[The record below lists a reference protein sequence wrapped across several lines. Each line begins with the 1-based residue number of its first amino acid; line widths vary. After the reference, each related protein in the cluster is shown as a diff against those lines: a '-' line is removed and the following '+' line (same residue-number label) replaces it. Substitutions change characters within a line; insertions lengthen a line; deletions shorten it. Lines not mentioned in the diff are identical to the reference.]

1 MAGLGMGVLLAASVE
16 GCCSRRVW
24 RGAARGEC
32 GENVESF
39 C

>member
-1 MAGLGMGVLLAASVE
+1 MGSDAG
-16 GCCSRRVW
+16 RRACGG
-24 RGAARGEC
+24 RGGAARGECGQGAALGEC